1 MNRRAFFGGLLGL
14 PVTAVVATTTEAAK
28 DKLFII
34 TLRQECDPTDEELN
48 RFGKKFFEATGCH
61 PLVLTGAVEKLE
73 VIGEQCKIS
82 ETLADYSFE
91 VIGRTPEE
99 AKDLLN
105 FWQGKAKS

>member
-1 MNRRAFFGGLLGL
+1 MNRRTFFGGLLGL
-14 PVTAVVATTTEAAK
+14 PVTAAVATTTEAAK

-34 TLRQECDPTDEELN
+34 TLRQECDPTNEELE
-48 RFGKKFFEATGCH
+48 RFGKKFFEATGCY

-82 ETLADYSFE
+82 EWKGDYHSE

-99 AKDLLN
+99 TKDMYR
-105 FWQGKAKS
+105 AMMAERCP